1 MESQRKI
8 VNGQKHAID
17 LLVGSLH
24 VVLFFYRMQSSN
36 RIQRCIIHKDFEWV
50 HWVIEWW
57 STLVVNSSHPSN
69 GESPATATSDQSG
82 DLSLDVKS
90 NVVQKKDRKRFNFL
104 SWSDLSNRKAPAVLL
119 VFPWK
124 LLLQCDQ
131 EVQVQAVETAP
142 CRNVRVG
149 KQRLR
154 EARIVGLCLGT
165 LAEVS
170 DETIELMGYLYTGIA
185 VPLLTKIAPAVYLS
199 MFYFFN
205 NPRSSILD
213 NYLILL
219 CVVYCVTG
227 IAYALAIYFEPGQAQ
242 LWSVLLPVVLTLVAS
257 KDSAVTVIVGD
268 YIYSKWA
275 LEAFIIANA
284 KRTTTTMAIPS
295 VIPQVGHGK
304 DRVYTNPYPY
314 LVQVERLFPV
324 DHSTLG
330 CG

>member
-36 RIQRCIIHKDFEWV
+36 RIQRCIIHKDFERV

-90 NVVQKKDRKRFNFL
+90 NVVQKKDRIRFNFL
-104 SWSDLSNRKAPAVLL
+104 SWSDWSNRKAPAVLL
-119 VFPWK
+119 P
-124 LLLQCDQ
+124 
-131 EVQVQAVETAP
+131 
-142 CRNVRVG
+142 VG

-154 EARIVGLCLGT
+154 EAKIVGLCLGT

-185 VPLLTKIAPAVYLS
+185 VLPAVYLS

-213 NYLILL
+213 NYLVLL

-257 KDSAVTVIVGD
+257 KDSAVTATVGD

-275 LEAFIIANA
+275 LEAFKIANA
-284 KRTTTTMAIPS
+284 RSVLWGVADHKMWCTKEKRLRA
-295 VIPQVGHGK
+295 
-304 DRVYTNPYPY
+304 
-314 LVQVERLFPV
+314 
-324 DHSTLG
+324 
-330 CG
+330 

>member
-1 MESQRKI
+1 MFGISPLYFF
-8 VNGQKHAID
+8 
-17 LLVGSLH
+17 LLYEG
-24 VVLFFYRMQSSN
+24 
-36 RIQRCIIHKDFEWV
+36 
-50 HWVIEWW
+50 
-57 STLVVNSSHPSN
+57 
-69 GESPATATSDQSG
+69 
-82 DLSLDVKS
+82 
-90 NVVQKKDRKRFNFL
+90 
-104 SWSDLSNRKAPAVLL
+104 
-119 VFPWK
+119 K

-131 EVQVQAVETAP
+131 EVQVQAVESAP

-185 VPLLTKIAPAVYLS
+185 VLVGVATS
-199 MFYFFN
+199 C
-205 NPRSSILD
+205 LD
-213 NYLILL
+213 P
-219 CVVYCVTG
+219 C
-227 IAYALAIYFEPGQAQ
+227 
-242 LWSVLLPVVLTLVAS
+242 S
-257 KDSAVTVIVGD
+257 KQDSAVTAIVGD

-275 LEAFIIANA
+275 LEAFKIANA

-324 DHSTLG
+324 DR
-330 CG
+330 

>member
-90 NVVQKKDRKRFNFL
+90 NVVQKKDRIRFNFL
-104 SWSDLSNRKAPAVLL
+104 SWSDLSNWKAPAVLL
-119 VFPWK
+119 GK
-124 LLLQCDQ
+124 I
-131 EVQVQAVETAP
+131 
-142 CRNVRVG
+142 VG

-185 VPLLTKIAPAVYLS
+185 VPLLTKIAALS
-199 MFYFFN
+199 
-205 NPRSSILD
+205 STVVGVATSCLD
-213 NYLILL
+213 P
-219 CVVYCVTG
+219 C
-227 IAYALAIYFEPGQAQ
+227 
-242 LWSVLLPVVLTLVAS
+242 S
-257 KDSAVTVIVGD
+257 KQDSAVTAIVGD